1 MRLSTRGEYGVRAM
15 HDLAQRYQSG
25 PVPLNS
31 IAERQ
36 KISRDYLEQLIA
48 SLRKAGLVRS
58 VRGSQGGYEL
68 ARDPSHISI
77 GEILR
82 ILEGPVGPV
91 ECLDAGS
98 AEVCDQMGECAART
112 VWLRLRESINEV
124 LDATT
129 LADLCRTRE
138 GGAAGRG

>member
-15 HDLAQRYQSG
+15 HDLAERYKQG

-36 KISRDYLEQLIA
+36 DISQDYLEQLII
-48 SLRKAGLVRS
+48 SLRKGGLVRS
-58 VRGSQGGYEL
+58 IRGAQGGYEL
-68 ARDPSHISI
+68 ARDPSEISI

-91 ECLDAGS
+91 ECLDGGDAEICGRAG
-98 AEVCDQMGECAART
+98 QCAART
-112 VWLRLRESINEV
+112 VWKRLRESINGV
-124 LDATT
+124 LDTT
-129 LADLCRTRE
+129 SLADLCRD
-138 GGAAGRG
+138 GGNPE